1 MIYEVLLLISEIVL
15 STYPLLI
22 KLVDA
27 SVTFQTGLRM
37 ISYTVLALFSAWLI
51 GAELKPDVLFSGET
65 VATGFLNLLHVVA
78 SYTAFDQLAAGNAMA
93 LFYTYPVW
101 NILGSAAVFGERID
115 LRSLPWIGLAL
126 VGTILLSKPSTSYWT
141 LIGVVAAL
149 VAALTET
156 GIYLWFKS
164 HSNGSDAENEKD
176 GGNSAQ
182 PFTKMAQMYGS
193 SGVLWALG
201 IGAMLALGK
210 LGKGVFS
217 ISAGGLGSI
226 LTYNA
231 LVGFLGYALRFY
243 LIPQVST
250 ITFSALSFF
259 GVIASYVF
267 SWLFTGEIPTLTQGL
282 GAAAIVLANTVLLSK
297 SNM

>member
-51 GAELKPDVLFSGET
+51 GAELKPDVLLSGET
-65 VATGFLNLLHVVA
+65 VATGFLNLLHVIA

-101 NILGSAAVFGERID
+101 NILGSAAVFGERVD

-126 VGTILLSKPSTSYWT
+126 LGTILLSRPSTSYWT

-164 HSNGSDAENEKD
+164 HSNGDKT
-176 GGNSAQ
+176 GGSSAQ

-193 SGVLWALG
+193 SGVLWAIG
-201 IGAMLALGK
+201 IGAMLTLGQ
-210 LGKGVFS
+210 LGKGLFS

-231 LVGFLGYALRFY
+231 LVGFAGYALRFY

-282 GAAAIVLANTVLLSK
+282 GAAAIVIANTVLLRK
-297 SNM
+297 EIV

>member
-1 MIYEVLLLISEIVL
+1 MIYETLLLLSEIVL

-22 KLVDA
+22 KLVNA

-37 ISYTVLALFSAWLI
+37 MSYTILALFAGWLV
-51 GAELKPDVLFSGET
+51 GADLKPDVLFSGET

-78 SYTAFDQLAAGNAMA
+78 SYTAFDQLAGGNAMA

-101 NILGSAAVFGERID
+101 NILGSAAVFGEHIQ
-115 LRSLPWIGLAL
+115 LGSLPWIGLAL
-126 VGTILLSKPSTSYWT
+126 VGAILLSKPTTSNWT
-141 LIGVVAAL
+141 LIGIVAAL
-149 VAALTET
+149 VAAMTET

-164 HSNGSDAENEKD
+164 HGDD
-176 GGNSAQ
+176 GDGKSAQ

-193 SGVLWALG
+193 SGVLWA
-201 IGAMLALGK
+201 IGVVAMLALGYI
-210 LGKGVFS
+210 GKGAFA
-217 ISAGGLGSI
+217 ISSGGLGSI

-231 LVGFLGYALRFY
+231 IVGFIGYALRFY

-259 GVIASYVF
+259 GVIAAYVF
-267 SWLFTGEIPTLTQGL
+267 SWIFTGEVPTMTQGL
-282 GAAAIVLANTVLLSK
+282 GAAAIVIANTVLLRK
-297 SNM
+297 ETV

>member
-1 MIYEVLLLISEIVL
+1 MIYEVLLLLSEIVL

-37 ISYTVLALFSAWLI
+37 ISYTVLALFAGWLI
-51 GAELKPDVLFSGET
+51 GADLKPGVLFSGET
-65 VATGFLNLLHVVA
+65 VATGFLNLLHVIA
-78 SYTAFDQLAAGNAMA
+78 SYTAFDQLAGGNAMA

-101 NILGSAAVFGERID
+101 NILGSAAVFGESIQ
-115 LRSLPWIGLAL
+115 LGSLPWIGLAL
-126 VGTILLSKPSTSYWT
+126 VGAVLLSKPTTSNWT
-141 LIGVVAAL
+141 LIGIVAAL

-164 HSNGSDAENEKD
+164 HGNGGGD
-176 GGNSAQ
+176 GESAQ

-193 SGVLWALG
+193 SGVLWAVG
-201 IGAMLALGK
+201 VVAMLALGYI
-210 LGKGVFS
+210 GKGVFT
-217 ISAGGLGSI
+217 ISGGGLGSI

-231 LVGFLGYALRFY
+231 IVGFLGYALRFY

-250 ITFSALSFF
+250 VTFSALSFF
-259 GVIASYVF
+259 GVIAAYMF
-267 SWLFTGEIPTLTQGL
+267 SWMFTGEVPTMTQGL
-282 GAAAIVLANTVLLSK
+282 GAAAIVLANTVLLRK
-297 SNM
+297 ENV

>member
-1 MIYEVLLLISEIVL
+1 MIYEVLLLLSEIVL

-37 ISYTVLALFSAWLI
+37 ISYTVLALFAGWLI
-51 GAELKPDVLFSGET
+51 GADLKPGVLFSGET
-65 VATGFLNLLHVVA
+65 VATGFLNLLHVIA
-78 SYTAFDQLAAGNAMA
+78 SYTAFDQLAGGNAMA

-101 NILGSAAVFGERID
+101 NILGSAAVFGEQIQ
-115 LRSLPWIGLAL
+115 LGSLPWIGLAL
-126 VGTILLSKPSTSYWT
+126 VGAVLLSKPTTSNWT
-141 LIGVVAAL
+141 FIGIIAAL

-164 HSNGSDAENEKD
+164 HGD
-176 GGNSAQ
+176 GESAQ

-193 SGVLWALG
+193 SGVLWAVGVVAL
-201 IGAMLALGK
+201 LALGYI
-210 LGKGVFS
+210 GKGVFK
-217 ISAGGLGSI
+217 ISGGGLGSI

-250 ITFSALSFF
+250 VTFSALSFF
-259 GVIASYVF
+259 GVIAAYVF
-267 SWLFTGEIPTLTQGL
+267 SWIFTGEVPTMTQGL
-282 GAAAIVLANTVLLSK
+282 GAAAIVLANTVLLRK
-297 SNM
+297 ENV

>member
-1 MIYEVLLLISEIVL
+1 MIYEVLLLLSEIVL
-15 STYPLLI
+15 SSYPLLI
-22 KLVDA
+22 KLVNA

-37 ISYTVLALFSAWLI
+37 ISYTILALFAGWFV
-51 GAELKPDVLFSGET
+51 GAKFKPDVLLSGESLS
-65 VATGFLNLLHVVA
+65 TGILNLLHVLA
-78 SYTAFDQLAAGNAMA
+78 SYTAFDQLAGGNAMA

-101 NILGSAAVFGERID
+101 NILGSAAAFGERIE

-126 VGTILLSKPSTSYWT
+126 VGAILLSKPTATQWT
-141 LIGVVAAL
+141 LLGIVAAL

-164 HSNGSDAENEKD
+164 HGDDSEQGTDKD
-176 GGNSAQ
+176 Q

-201 IGAMLALGK
+201 VIAMMAVGY
-210 LGKGVFS
+210 LGKGAFS

-231 LVGFLGYALRFY
+231 LVGFIGYALRFY
-243 LIPQVST
+243 IIPKVST
-250 ITFSALSFF
+250 VTFSALSFF
-259 GVIASYVF
+259 GVIAAYLF
-267 SWLFTGEIPTLTQGL
+267 SWVFAGEIPTVTQGL
-282 GAAAIVLANTVLLSK
+282 GAVAIMIANTVLLRK
-297 SNM
+297 ETV

>member
-1 MIYEVLLLISEIVL
+1 MIYEVLLLLSEIVL

-37 ISYTVLALFSAWLI
+37 ISYTILALFSGWLV
-51 GAELKPDVLFSGET
+51 GAEFKPGVLFSGET
-65 VATGFLNLLHVVA
+65 VATGFLNLLHVLA

-101 NILGSAAVFGERID
+101 NILGSAAIFGEQID
-115 LRSLPWIGLAL
+115 IRSLPWIGLAL

-141 LIGVVAAL
+141 VIGVISAL
-149 VAALTET
+149 IAALTET

-164 HSNGSDAENEKD
+164 HSNGRD
-176 GGNSAQ
+176 GTTETQ

-201 IGAMLALGK
+201 VGVMLALGTY
-210 LGKGVFS
+210 GKGIFS
-217 ISAGGLGSI
+217 ITAGGLGSI

-243 LIPQVST
+243 LIPHVST
-250 ITFSALSFF
+250 VTFSAMSFF

-267 SWLFTGEIPTLTQGL
+267 SWIFTGEIPTVTQGF
-282 GAAAIVLANTVLLSK
+282 GAAAIVIANTVLLSK
-297 SNM
+297 STV

>member
-1 MIYEVLLLISEIVL
+1 MIYEVLLLLSEIVL

-37 ISYTVLALFSAWLI
+37 ISYTVLALFAGWLI
-51 GAELKPDVLFSGET
+51 GADLKPGVLFSGET
-65 VATGFLNLLHVVA
+65 VATGFLNLLHVIA
-78 SYTAFDQLAAGNAMA
+78 SYTAFDQLAGGNAMA

-101 NILGSAAVFGERID
+101 NILGSAAVFGEQIQ
-115 LRSLPWIGLAL
+115 LGSLPWIGLAL
-126 VGTILLSKPSTSYWT
+126 VGAVLLSKPTTSNWT
-141 LIGVVAAL
+141 FIGIIAAL

-164 HSNGSDAENEKD
+164 HGDNANGE
-176 GGNSAQ
+176 SAQ

-193 SGVLWALG
+193 SGVLWAVGVVAL
-201 IGAMLALGK
+201 LALGYI
-210 LGKGVFS
+210 GKGVFN
-217 ISAGGLGSI
+217 ISSGGLGSI

-250 ITFSALSFF
+250 VTFSALSFF
-259 GVIASYVF
+259 GVIAAYVF
-267 SWLFTGEIPTLTQGL
+267 SWMFTGEVPTMTQGL
-282 GAAAIVLANTVLLSK
+282 GAAAIVLANTVLLRK
-297 SNM
+297 ENV

>member
-1 MIYEVLLLISEIVL
+1 
-15 STYPLLI
+15 
-22 KLVDA
+22 
-27 SVTFQTGLRM
+27 
-37 ISYTVLALFSAWLI
+37 
-51 GAELKPDVLFSGET
+51 
-65 VATGFLNLLHVVA
+65 
-78 SYTAFDQLAAGNAMA
+78 
-93 LFYTYPVW
+93 VW

-126 VGTILLSKPSTSYWT
+126 VGTVLLSKPSATYWT
-141 LIGVVAAL
+141 VLGVVAAL
-149 VAALTET
+149 VAALTES

-164 HSNGSDAENEKD
+164 HSNGRKDADNKEKKDPVDGSD
-176 GGNSAQ
+176 AQ

-210 LGKGVFS
+210 LGKGTFS

-250 ITFSALSFF
+250 VTFSALSFF
-259 GVIASYVF
+259 GVIASYLF
-267 SWLFTGEIPTLTQGL
+267 SWIFTGEIPTLTQGI
-282 GAAAIVLANTVLLSK
+282 GAAAIVLANTVLLRK
-297 SNM
+297 ENA

>member
-1 MIYEVLLLISEIVL
+1 
-15 STYPLLI
+15 
-22 KLVDA
+22 
-27 SVTFQTGLRM
+27 M
-37 ISYTVLALFSAWLI
+37 ISYTILALFSGWLV
-51 GAELKPDVLFSGET
+51 GAEFKPDVLFSGET
-65 VATGFLNLLHVVA
+65 LATGFLNLLHVVA

-115 LRSLPWIGLAL
+115 FRSLPWIGLAL
-126 VGTILLSKPSTSYWT
+126 VGAILLSKPSTHYWT
-141 LIGVVAAL
+141 ILGVIAAL
-149 VAALTET
+149 VAAMTET

-164 HSNGSDAENEKD
+164 HANGGSGTMETN
-176 GGNSAQ
+176 Q

-193 SGVLWALG
+193 SGVLWLLG
-201 IGAMLALGK
+201 IGVLLVLGMLGK
-210 LGKGVFS
+210 DAFS

-226 LTYNA
+226 LTYNT
-231 LVGFLGYALRFY
+231 LVGFIGYALRFY

-267 SWLFTGEIPTLTQGL
+267 SWMFTGEIPTLTQGL
-282 GAAAIVLANTVLLSK
+282 GAAAIVLANSVLLSK
-297 SNM
+297 ENV

>member
-15 STYPLLI
+15 STYPLII

-37 ISYTVLALFSAWLI
+37 ISYTVLALFSGWLVS
-51 GAELKPDVLFSGET
+51 AEFKPGVLFSKET

-101 NILGSAAVFGERID
+101 NILGSAAIFGERID
-115 LRSLPWIGLAL
+115 LHSLPWIGLAL
-126 VGTILLSKPSTSYWT
+126 LGAILLSKPSSSYWT
-141 LIGVVAAL
+141 LVGVVAAL

-164 HSNGSDAENEKD
+164 HSNSDKTSD
-176 GGNSAQ
+176 SSAQ

-201 IGAMLALGK
+201 IGAMMALGT

-226 LTYNA
+226 LTYNSII
-231 LVGFLGYALRFY
+231 GFLGYALRFY

-282 GAAAIVLANTVLLSK
+282 GAAAIVVANSVLLRKESV
-297 SNM
+297 

>member
-1 MIYEVLLLISEIVL
+1 MIYEVLLLLSEIVL

-37 ISYTVLALFSAWLI
+37 ISYTVLALFAGWLI
-51 GAELKPDVLFSGET
+51 GADIAPGVLFSGET
-65 VATGFLNLLHVVA
+65 IATGFLNLLHVVA
-78 SYTAFDQLAAGNAMA
+78 SYTAFDQLAGGNAMA

-101 NILGSAAVFGERID
+101 NILGSAAVFGERIQ
-115 LRSLPWIGLAL
+115 LGSLPWIGLAL
-126 VGTILLSKPSTSYWT
+126 LGAVLLAKPTASNWT
-141 LIGVVAAL
+141 LIGIVAAL
-149 VAALTET
+149 VAAITET

-164 HSNGSDAENEKD
+164 HGDD
-176 GGNSAQ
+176 GKSGDNQSAQ

-193 SGVLWALG
+193 SGVLWAVG
-201 IGAMLALGK
+201 VVAMLALGYI
-210 LGKGVFS
+210 GKGVFS
-217 ISAGGLGSI
+217 ISGAGLGSI

-250 ITFSALSFF
+250 VTFSALSFF
-259 GVIASYVF
+259 GVIAAYVF
-267 SWLFTGEIPTLTQGL
+267 SWIFTGEVPTMTQGL
-282 GAAAIVLANTVLLSK
+282 GAAAIVLANTVLLRK
-297 SNM
+297 ENV